1 MSSSTKYTEI
11 YEALPLVAKVVI
23 QAVLNGLVSGVYRI
37 LRYLET
43 KNTVTLVIGILC
55 LVTPIGFVFWILDLI
70 TEVTANR
77 ITILAD

>member
-1 MSSSTKYTEI
+1 M
-11 YEALPLVAKVVI
+11 YEALPLVAKIVI
-23 QAVLNGLVSGVYRI
+23 QAILNGLVSGVYRI

-55 LVTPIGFVFWILDLI
+55 LVTPVGTVFWILDLI

>member
-1 MSSSTKYTEI
+1 M
-11 YEALPLVAKVVI
+11 YEALPLVAKIVI
-23 QAVLNGLVSGVYRI
+23 QAILNGLVSGVYRI

-55 LVTPIGFVFWILDLI
+55 LVTPVGAVFWILDLI

>member
-1 MSSSTKYTEI
+1 MTNKSFTET
-11 YEALPLVAKVVI
+11 YEALPNLTKIII
-23 QAVLNGLVSGVYRI
+23 QIFLGGVLGGVYRI

-55 LVTPIGFVFWILDLI
+55 LVTPVGAVFWILDLI

>member
-11 YEALPLVAKVVI
+11 YEARPLVAKVVI

-43 KNTVTLVIGILC
+43 KNTVTLVAGILA
-55 LVTPIGFVFWILDLI
+55 LIPPIDFVFWIIDLI
-70 TEVTANR
+70 TEITNNK
-77 ITILAD
+77 ITILAE

>member
-1 MSSSTKYTEI
+1 MASSNSYTAM
-11 YEALPLVAKVVI
+11 YEALPLVAKIVLS
-23 QAVLNGLVSGVYRI
+23 AVLNGLVSGVYRI

-43 KNTVTLVIGILC
+43 KNVVTLVIGILC
-55 LVTPIGFVFWILDLI
+55 LVTPVGFVFWILDLI